1 LLAQLAFTAHLRDVI
16 ETAPQQIAGDTVRT
30 VLETAFNSAPAARG
44 YVLDDAGRLRKHV
57 AIFLNNKRED
67 PKKVLD
73 MSVTDACEIY
83 VMQALSGG

>member
-1 LLAQLAFTAHLRDVI
+1 MAQLAFTQHLRDVI
-16 ETAPQQIAGDTVRT
+16 DTGQRPVPGDTVRA
-30 VLETAFNSAPAARG
+30 VLDAAFAHAPTARG
-44 YVLDDAGRLRKHV
+44 YVLDDTGALRKHV

-73 MSVTDACEIY
+73 MPVTEACEIY